1 MIKRVIIKN
10 YKGLEYTDVEFG
22 DSLNIVVGDNETG
35 KSTLLEAINL
45 GLTGQI
51 NRRSASYEL
60 HPFLFHTNAT
70 QTYLN
75 GLADNLT
82 TPPPEILIEIYLQ
95 DHDEYA
101 ELIGLNNTQ
110 NENCPGVKLQISLDD
125 RFSEEYAA
133 CIAEKERIKMV
144 PVEYFGINW
153 ESFANNPVDLRS
165 MPLRTVLID
174 PGSITN
180 TYAANRYVV
189 EIARDFLSPEQQAKL
204 GLSYRTLRDLFRVD
218 KSVEAINKRLE
229 SEKGVVTDKRLSIA
243 LDMTAKASWETSVQP
258 HLDDLPM
265 SQVGKGEQ
273 NAIKIKLALKSNE
286 DRQVVLMEEPENHL
300 SHSNLGR
307 LISSIKDS
315 VGDRQLIISTHS
327 SFVLNKL
334 GVEHMLM
341 FNGAKAKRLT
351 DLNPDTA
358 DYFMKLPGY
367 NTLRMVLAR
376 RSLLVEGPSD
386 ELIVQKAYKQ
396 KYNKTPLE
404 NGVEIITVNSLA
416 FKRFLEI
423 AHQLELD
430 VSVITDND
438 GDAGAVIQKY
448 AQFATVDN
456 IRVCYSTD
464 NTLPTL
470 EPHLFEVNGLAA
482 MNKLLGRN
490 DPDKEAML
498 EWMKNNKT
506 DAALKIATSDAD
518 FIIPKYIE
526 DALAE

>member
-10 YKGLEYTDVEFG
+10 YKGLENTDVEFE

-70 QTYLN
+70 QTYLSS
-75 GLADNLT
+75 LADNLT
-82 TPPPEILIEIYLQ
+82 TPPPEILIEIYL
-95 DHDEYA
+95 HDRDEFA
-101 ELIGLNNTQ
+101 GLAGQNNTRF
-110 NENCPGVKLQISLDD
+110 ENCPGVKLRIALDD

-133 CIAEKERIKMV
+133 CIAEKDRIKMV
-144 PVEYFGINW
+144 PVEYFGVFW
-153 ESFANNPVDLRS
+153 DSFANNPVDLRS

-174 PGSITN
+174 PSSITN

-204 GLSYRTLRDLFRVD
+204 GLSYRAIRDLFRKD
-218 KSVEAINKRLE
+218 DSVQAINERLE
-229 SEKGVVTDKRLSIA
+229 SEKGVVTDKRLSVA
-243 LDMTAKASWETSVQP
+243 LDMTAKSNWETSVQP
-258 HLDDLPM
+258 HLDDLPI

-300 SHSNLGR
+300 SHSNLSK

-315 VGDRQLIISTHS
+315 VGKRQLIISTHS

-334 GVEHMLM
+334 GVEHTLM
-341 FNGAKAKRLT
+341 FNGTAAKRLA

-358 DYFMKLPGY
+358 DYFMKLPGHD
-367 NTLRMVLAR
+367 TLRMVLAR
-376 RSLLVEGPSD
+376 RALLVEGPSD

-396 KYNKTPLE
+396 KHDKTPLE

-423 AHQLELD
+423 AQQLELD
-430 VSVITDND
+430 VTVITDND
-438 GDAGAVIQKY
+438 GDADAVANKY
-448 AQFATVDN
+448 ATFATVDN
-456 IRVCYSTD
+456 IRVCYSID
-464 NTLPTL
+464 NALPTL
-470 EPHLFEVNGLAA
+470 EPHLLDVNGLEK
-482 MNKLLGRN
+482 MNMLLGRN
-490 DPDKEAML
+490 DPGDETML
-498 EWMKNNKT
+498 NWMKNNKT

-518 FIIPKYIE
+518 FIVPDYIE
-526 DALAE
+526 NAIA